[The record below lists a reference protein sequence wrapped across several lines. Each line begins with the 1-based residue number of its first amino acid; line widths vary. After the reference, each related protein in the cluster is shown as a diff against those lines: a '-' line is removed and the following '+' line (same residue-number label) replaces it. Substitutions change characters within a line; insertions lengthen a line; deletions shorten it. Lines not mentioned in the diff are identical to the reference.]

1 MKAFIIGGTGLI
13 GYHTANE
20 LLKRGHEVQ
29 SVGLTPLPKTNL
41 FAKKT
46 NYSQANIEELTNH
59 EIVEMLKGTD
69 WLLYACST
77 NSLEIVKA
85 PAEEYYR
92 IHNILLTERIFKLA
106 QQAGVKKVILLSD
119 AYEYF
124 NVHMDNLRLEKHH
137 PYIKATFEQEN
148 VARRYNTVAFPVI
161 ILQVAQIWGYMPR
174 RKPLHYESVMEMYR
188 TNNFSTFKG
197 SYPVI
202 SASQVAQAICGAFEK
217 IEKGQTI
224 AIAGDNIKYKEIN
237 ENIMIGLNMKPY
249 VPYHCCLRY
258 KWHEK
263 RRCKVLKKSG
273 LETGINLVKI
283 YEFRQKDAFIDP
295 EIAKKLLGVEPTDVR
310 KEIQETAKVILEFA
324 RLHKEI

>member
-1 MKAFIIGGTGLI
+1 MKAFIIGGTGLV

-29 SVGLTPLPKTNL
+29 SVGLTPLAKENK
-41 FAKKT
+41 FARRT

-77 NSLEIVKA
+77 NSVEIVKA

-92 IHNILLTERIFKLA
+92 VHNIMQTERIFRLA
-106 QQAGVKKVILLSD
+106 RDAGVKKIILLSD

-124 NVHMDNLRLEKHH
+124 NVHMDNLRLENNH
-137 PYIKATFEQEN
+137 PYIKATFEQER
-148 VARRYNTVAFPVI
+148 VARQYNTVAFPVI

-188 TNNFSTFKG
+188 TNNFATFKG
-197 SYPVI
+197 STPVI
-202 SASQVAQAICGAFEK
+202 TAQQVAEAVCGAFEK
-217 IEKGQTI
+217 IERGQTI
-224 AIAGDNIKYKEIN
+224 AISGDNLTYKAIN
-237 ENIMIGLNMKPY
+237 ENLMKGLNMKPY
-249 VPYHCCLRY
+249 VPYHCKLRY

-263 RRCKVLKKSG
+263 RRIRVLKKSG
-273 LETGINLVKI
+273 LEAGINPVKI
-283 YEFRQKDAFIDP
+283 YEFKQQNAFIDP
-295 EIAKKLLGVEPTDVR
+295 EIAFKTLGVQPQDIQ
-310 KEIQETAKVILEFA
+310 KEIQDTAKVILDFA
-324 RLHKEI
+324 RQHKQL